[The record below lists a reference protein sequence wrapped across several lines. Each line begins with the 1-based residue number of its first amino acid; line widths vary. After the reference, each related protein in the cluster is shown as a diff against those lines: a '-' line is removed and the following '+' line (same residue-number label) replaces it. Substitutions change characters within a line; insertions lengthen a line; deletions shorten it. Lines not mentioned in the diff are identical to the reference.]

1 MMSLFKSRILF
12 RLLRRPDNIH
22 NVGTP
27 RNDNSFSALTKYLDR
42 IFRLFLS
49 FMILAGIV
57 WFGITLTPAVRVGR
71 ATVTDR
77 MTGSRPAHKSIP
89 EISWE
94 GAREFRVNGG
104 RITIERGIT
113 EKINASDLWLSLQ
126 NNSGEVLAGGE
137 KQGFLA
143 GLPLGRGQA
152 LKLLARGFNPADLVS
167 AFLVLPRQGSGSNL
181 FAFSASG
188 LGLSNF
194 LAEGLND
201 TPGGDPAGLPRLPL
215 SQRLV
220 SIQGAGSIPRLQ
232 IAVYRYPGS
241 VEAARRF
248 YLARLTREGWET
260 RGNPGGDH
268 SLNFAKAKS
277 LLSLGI
283 GKDQEEG
290 VLVTAAMIT
299 Q

>member
-1 MMSLFKSRILF
+1 MK
-12 RLLRRPDNIH
+12 NH
-22 NVGTP
+22 
-27 RNDNSFSALTKYLDR
+27 LDR

-57 WFGITLTPAVRVGR
+57 WFGITFTPAVRVGR

-77 MTGSRPAHKSIP
+77 MTNSRPAHKSIP
-89 EISWE
+89 GISWE

-104 RITIERGIT
+104 RMLIERGKA
-113 EKINASDLWLSLQ
+113 EKINASDLWSSLK
-126 NNSGEVLAGGE
+126 NNSGEVLAGGV
-137 KQGFLA
+137 KPGFLV

-167 AFLVLPRQGSGSNL
+167 AFLVLPRPGSGADL

-201 TPGGDPAGLPRLPL
+201 APGGDPAGLPRLPL

-220 SIQGAGSIPRLQ
+220 SIQSDGSTPRLQ

-248 YLARLTREGWET
+248 YLASLTREGWEP
-260 RGNPGGDH
+260 RGNPGGGH
-268 SLNFAKAKS
+268 SLNFGKTKS

-283 GKDQEEG
+283 DKEQEEG
-290 VLVTAAMIT
+290 VLITAAMLT